1 MTIIEQKDLR
11 CAVCGHT
18 FTGQILL
25 STNSIGG
32 SDLDFCPSSI
42 GLQTL
47 GLEIIVCPN
56 CHYVSTDIEKSVSGD
71 TKVFVLSSPLFKE
84 NHWYYTRVT
93 NYQNLMRIA
102 LFEERYHDAFTACL
116 KAAWAKEAAGSI
128 REPLGSFKIRC
139 EALELF
145 EKYENELQ
153 FDENTKLCLKAD
165 LLRRTARFEEVIELV
180 QSANPTNEQTQCIL
194 QFQKHLSKERNSR
207 LHTIS
212 MAKEWKEKNEM
223 TVESYNLFGKSR

>member
-1 MTIIEQKDLR
+1 MYSN
-11 CAVCGHT
+11 V
-18 FTGQILL
+18 
-25 STNSIGG
+25 G
-32 SDLDFCPSSI
+32 SDLDLCPSRL

-47 GLEIIVCPN
+47 GLEITVCPQ
-56 CHYVSTDIEKSVSGD
+56 CRYISHDIEKAVSEE
-71 TKVFVLSSPLFKE
+71 TRAFVLSNPAFTEKPWNNS
-84 NHWYYTRVT
+84 RVT

-128 REPLGSFKIRC
+128 RDPLGSFKIRC

-180 QSANPTNEQTQCIL
+180 QSANPTNEQTQYIL
-194 QFQKHLSKERNSR
+194 RFQKHLSKERNSR
-207 LHTIS
+207 RHTIS

>member
-25 STNSIGG
+25 STYSNVG
-32 SDLDFCPSSI
+32 SNLDLCPSRL

-47 GLEIIVCPN
+47 GLEITVCPQ
-56 CHYVSTDIEKSVSGD
+56 CRYISHDIEKAVSEE
-71 TKVFVLSSPLFKE
+71 TRVFVLSNPAFTEKPWNNS
-84 NHWYYTRVT
+84 RVT

-116 KAAWAKEAAGSI
+116 KAVWAKEAAGSI

-194 QFQKHLSKERNSR
+194 RFQKHLAKERNSKR
-207 LHTIS
+207 YPVDFT
-212 MAKEWKEKNEM
+212 KKWNEENKIE
-223 TVESYNLFGKSR
+223 TQEIK

>member
-1 MTIIEQKDLR
+1 MSEETR
-11 CAVCGHT
+11 A
-18 FTGQILL
+18 
-25 STNSIGG
+25 
-32 SDLDFCPSSI
+32 
-42 GLQTL
+42 
-47 GLEIIVCPN
+47 
-56 CHYVSTDIEKSVSGD
+56 
-71 TKVFVLSSPLFKE
+71 FVLSNPAFTEKPWNNS
-84 NHWYYTRVT
+84 RVT

-128 REPLGSFKIRC
+128 REPLGSFKMRC

-180 QSANPTNEQTQCIL
+180 QSANPTNEQTQYIL
-194 QFQKHLSKERNSR
+194 RFQKHLSKERNSR
-207 LHTIS
+207 QHTIS

>member
-1 MTIIEQKDLR
+1 MTIIDQKDLK
-11 CAVCGHT
+11 CAVCGHK
-18 FTGQILL
+18 FTGHILL
-25 STNSIGG
+25 STYSAG
-32 SDLDFCPSSI
+32 SHDLDLCPSRI

-47 GLEIIVCPN
+47 GLEITVCPK
-56 CHYVSTDIEKSVSGD
+56 CRYVSRDIEKVVSEE
-71 TKVFVLSSPLFKE
+71 TRAFVLSNPAFTEKPWNNS
-84 NHWYYTRVT
+84 RVT

-102 LFEERYHDAFTACL
+102 LFEGRHHDAIIACL
-116 KAAWAKEAAGSI
+116 KASWTKEAAGSI

-194 QFQKHLSKERNSR
+194 RFQKRLAKERNSR
-207 LHTIS
+207 RYPVDF
-212 MAKEWKEKNEM
+212 AKKWNE
-223 TVESYNLFGKSR
+223 ENKIEAQEIK